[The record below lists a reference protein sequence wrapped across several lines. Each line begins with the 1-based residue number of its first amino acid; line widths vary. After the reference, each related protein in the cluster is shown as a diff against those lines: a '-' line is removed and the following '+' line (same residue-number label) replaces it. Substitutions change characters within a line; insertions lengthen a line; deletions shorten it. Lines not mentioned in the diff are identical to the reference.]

1 MANKRQ
7 FIETK
12 PAFRDLVELSNR
24 LNECVRMVGSLADGN
39 DTPQRATDLL
49 FCIHETTRFAK
60 NLLTEESD
68 VGFSGD

>member
-12 PAFRDLVELSNR
+12 PEFRDLVELSNR

-49 FCIHETTRFAK
+49 FCIQETTRFAK